1 MMAVHR
7 CELSDLQR
15 IVYEWVK
22 LNPWH
27 KRMQASEAVVKKYG
41 FSWRQ
46 VLNAHIAITRKGLLQ
61 KSESSMNTV
70 YAVRTLRKKQDTQ
83 ELERK
88 RFISWLENEHGFHDS
103 DLVWWPEGK
112 CFIVFSV
119 QLSWSAWLA
128 RAEKNT
134 SRRESGC

>member
-112 CFIVFSV
+112 CFIVFIV

-128 RAEKNT
+128 RAGKNT